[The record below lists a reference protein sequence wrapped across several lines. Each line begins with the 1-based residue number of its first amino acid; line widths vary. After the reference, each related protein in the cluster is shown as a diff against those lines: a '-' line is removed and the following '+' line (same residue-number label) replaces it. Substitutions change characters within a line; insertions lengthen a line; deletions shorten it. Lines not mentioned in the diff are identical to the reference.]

1 MSAPTTSPP
10 RNPLLDGRPG
20 LVQVLDA
27 LDRDGE
33 EARIVG
39 GAVRDW
45 LIGRGL
51 RADIDIATTA
61 TPDEVMRRARAAGL
75 KPIPTGIEHGTVTI
89 VAQGEPY
96 EVTTLREDVETDGR
110 RARVVFGRSWAHDA
124 ARRDFTMNALYL
136 TRAGDLIDLV
146 GGAAD
151 AAAGRV
157 RFIGDPDRRIR
168 EDYLRILRLF
178 RFHAAYGRGSFDAAA
193 LAAAIR
199 NREGLAR
206 LSRERVRA
214 ELMKLLVAPRAAPTL
229 ADMQGAGLLE
239 LVLGRAGAVET
250 FARLVEVE
258 TALGRGP
265 DAVRRLGALA
275 LRQGP
280 DGERDALALREE
292 LRLSNAE
299 AARLA
304 AMAGPAP
311 TPAMCEK
318 GQKAFVYRMGREA
331 FEDRALIAFA
341 RSRAPLDDAGW
352 RALAALAAGWPLP
365 EFPLRAADF
374 LARGLLPGPALGAA
388 LKHAEEAWIE
398 AGFPIGEDALATI
411 VQASLKVA
419 R

>member
-1 MSAPTTSPP
+1 MSAPTTAAP

-20 LVQVLDA
+20 LVEVLDA

-45 LIGRGL
+45 LIGRGS
-51 RADIDIATTA
+51 RSDIDIATTA
-61 TPDEVMRRARAAGL
+61 PPDEVIRRARAAGL
-75 KPIPTGIEHGTVTI
+75 KPVPTGIEHGTVTI

-151 AAAGRV
+151 AKVGRV

-178 RFHAAYGRGSFDAAA
+178 RFHAAYGRGPFDEDA

-199 NREGLAR
+199 NRDGLAR

-229 ADMQGAGLLE
+229 ADMQRAGLLE
-239 LVLGRAGAVET
+239 PVLGRPGAVET
-250 FARLVEVE
+250 FARLAEVE
-258 TALGRGP
+258 TALGRGA
-265 DAVRRLGALA
+265 DAIRRLGALA
-275 LRQGP
+275 VR
-280 DGERDALALREE
+280 GEGDAQALRGE

-304 AMAGPAP
+304 ALAGPAP
-311 TPAMCEK
+311 TPGMCEK
-318 GQKAFVYRMGREA
+318 GQKAFLYRMGREA

-352 RALAALAAGWPLP
+352 RALAALAADWPLP
-365 EFPLRAADF
+365 VFPLRAADF
-374 LARGLLPGPALGAA
+374 VVRGLSPGPALGAA
-388 LKHAEEAWIE
+388 LKRAEEAWIE
-398 AGFPIGEDALATI
+398 AGFPMGADALAAI
-411 VQASLKVA
+411 VQASLTVA
-419 R
+419 D